1 MSVHWLKQHTV
12 DSSCLESLVL
22 LESRLR
28 LLTNSRLTWHTRLV
42 VLITNVISEYDCTEV
57 ISMLV
62 TVLIP
67 VLTVTYRDPFHF
79 NAQRHS

>member
-1 MSVHWLKQHTV
+1 MHWLNQRTV

-28 LLTNSRLTWHTRLV
+28 LLTNSRLTWYTRLV
-42 VLITNVISEYDCTEV
+42 VLITNVISEHDYTEV
-57 ISMLV
+57 ICMLV

-67 VLTVTYRDPFHF
+67 VLTVTYRDSFHF

>member
-1 MSVHWLKQHTV
+1 MSVHWLEQHTV

-28 LLTNSRLTWHTRLV
+28 LLTNSRLTWYTRLV
-42 VLITNVISEYDCTEV
+42 VLITNVISEHDYTGV
-57 ISMLV
+57 ICMLV

-67 VLTVTYRDPFHF
+67 VLTMTYRDPFHF